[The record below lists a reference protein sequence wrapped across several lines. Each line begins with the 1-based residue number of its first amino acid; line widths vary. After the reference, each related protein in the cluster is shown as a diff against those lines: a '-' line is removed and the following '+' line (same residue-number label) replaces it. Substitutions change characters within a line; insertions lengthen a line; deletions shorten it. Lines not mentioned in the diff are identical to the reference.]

1 MTEVGTVVLALAAAG
16 GAWCAWPAPL
26 PLAVAVVAVALVGRW
41 PAVLVLGAALLTS
54 TLAARSWA
62 GLHPPTD
69 RPFDG
74 VVTLVSDP
82 ASVGG
87 ETRVE
92 VRVSTKRVEAWAHG
106 AAARALT
113 DRLAGERVAIAG
125 RIEPLPARARGRLA
139 ARHIAARMSVD
150 RVGAW
155 TSGNAASRLANGVRR
170 TLARGAESLSPSH
183 RSLFLGFVLGDDRGQ
198 SPEVVD
204 DFRASGL
211 THLLVVSGENLAFV
225 LALVGPLLRRL
236 AIPGR
241 LAASAGVLIFF
252 GLLTRWEPSVLRAV
266 AMVSVSMLAWAAGRP
281 SSTVRLLAL
290 AITGLLVV
298 DPLLVHS
305 VGFLLSVG
313 ACAGIAVLARPIAD
327 ALPGPRPLADAL
339 GVTMAAQLGVAPV
352 LVPVFGGVPVA
363 SLPANLLAVPAAGPV
378 MMWGIAAGLPAGVV
392 GGVLARAVC
401 IPTGVLIGWIAGVAR
416 WSSSAPL
423 GHLGLAHVVGLA
435 ALVLAGVVVRSRG
448 GRLALV
454 ACAAVV
460 LLQPAAALATGR
472 PPWHTEPAA
481 GADLY
486 RWDGAAVL
494 VVDTAR
500 PDQLLR
506 GVHGAGVRT
515 IDLLVVTR
523 KSRMTTAAV
532 GSLLARVRV
541 RTVAGADNT
550 PADGEVDVGSIAVR
564 MQPAGATVEVRV
576 DRR

>member
-1 MTEVGTVVLALAAAG
+1 VTDLGTVFLALSAAV
-16 GAWCAWPAPL
+16 GAWCAWPVPL
-26 PLAVAVVAVALVGRW
+26 PVAATTVAVALLGRW

-54 TLAARSWA
+54 TLAARSLV
-62 GLHPPTD
+62 GLHPPKVGA
-69 RPFDG
+69 FHG
-74 VVTLVSDP
+74 VVTLVGDP
-82 ASVGG
+82 TSVDG

-92 VRVSTKRVEAWAHG
+92 LRVGTKRVEAWAHG
-106 AAARALT
+106 AAARGLT
-113 DRLAGERVAIAG
+113 DRLAGEHVDLTG
-125 RIEPLPARARGRLA
+125 SIEPVPPRSRARLV
-139 ARHIAARMSVD
+139 ARHIGARMAID
-150 RVGAW
+150 RVGRWRA
-155 TSGNAASRLANGVRR
+155 GDPASRVANGVRR

-183 RSLFLGFVLGDDRGQ
+183 RALFLGFVLGDDRGQ
-198 SPEVVD
+198 SPAVVD

-236 AIPGR
+236 AIGGR
-241 LAASAGVLIFF
+241 LAAAAAVLVFF

-281 SSTVRLLAL
+281 SSAVRLLAL
-290 AITGLLVV
+290 AVTGLLVV

-313 ACAGIAVLARPIAD
+313 ACAGIAVLARPIAG
-327 ALPGPRPLADAL
+327 ALPGPRPVRDAL
-339 GVTMAAQLGVAPV
+339 AVTMAAQLGVAPI

-378 MMWGIAAGLPAGVV
+378 MMWGVAAGLPGGIV
-392 GGVLARAVC
+392 GGGIARAVC

-423 GHLGLAHVVGLA
+423 GQLGGLHVLILGV
-435 ALVLAGVVVRSRG
+435 LVLGGAAVRTRR

-454 ACAAVV
+454 GCAAVV

-472 PPWHTEPAA
+472 PPWHTTPV
-481 GADLY
+481 GGTDLY
-486 RWDGAAVL
+486 RWDGATVL

-506 GVHGAGVRT
+506 AVHAAVVRRIDLLAVTRQSRTTSDAVDSLLTRVPARQVVGANAGDVRVGAIVVRVKPAGVR
-515 IDLLVVTR
+515 VTH
-523 KSRMTTAAV
+523 
-532 GSLLARVRV
+532 G
-541 RTVAGADNT
+541 
-550 PADGEVDVGSIAVR
+550 
-564 MQPAGATVEVRV
+564 
-576 DRR
+576 